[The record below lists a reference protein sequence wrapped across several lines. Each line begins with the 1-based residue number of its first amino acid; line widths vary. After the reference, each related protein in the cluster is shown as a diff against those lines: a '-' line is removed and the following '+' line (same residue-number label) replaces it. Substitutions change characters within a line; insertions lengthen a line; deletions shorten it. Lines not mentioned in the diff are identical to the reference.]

1 MMNTAYYTIAGLTIC
16 IEGEAPELKELD
28 GFAPFRTENAEN
40 VIATIHLDNT
50 MEAFD
55 FDSAEWIFTS
65 GVGGVGYQFGK
76 HAGGFCYRSNYNTE
90 PLKMW
95 YDSDKREI
103 WCNAERTTTYQ
114 PYELRF
120 MLWVAYSLV
129 ALPYDAVAVHTS
141 VIMNGGKAYMFL
153 GESGTGKSTHT
164 RLWRQHIEG
173 SELLNDDSPIL
184 RIEDGEAVVYGS
196 PWSGKTPCYKP
207 LRLSLGGITRLS
219 QAPHNKMRR
228 LSTLEAMGAL
238 LPSCPPNF
246 AYDDNLTDG
255 MCAIISSVIAPVPVF
270 HLECLP
276 DEQAAQLSFAK
287 LTGNDK

>member
-1 MMNTAYYTIAGLTIC
+1 MNTAYYKIAGLTIC
-16 IEGEAPELKELD
+16 LEGNAPELKELD
-28 GFAPFRTENAEN
+28 GFAPFRTEEVDN
-40 VIATIHLDNT
+40 VIATIHLHST
-50 MEAFD
+50 MEEFD

-65 GVGGVGYQFGK
+65 GVGGVGYQFGR

-90 PLKMW
+90 SLKMW
-95 YDSDKREI
+95 YESDKREI

-120 MLWVAYSLV
+120 MLWVAYSLA
-129 ALPYDAVAVHTS
+129 ALPYNAVAVHTS

-184 RIEDGEAVVYGS
+184 RIEGDEAVVYGS

-207 LRLSLGGITRLS
+207 LRLPLGGITRLS
-219 QAPHNKMRR
+219 QAPYNKMRR
-228 LSTLEAMGAL
+228 LGTLEAMGAL

-246 AYDDNLTDG
+246 AYDDSLTDG
-255 MCAIISSVIAPVPVF
+255 MCAIISSVIATVPVF

-276 DEQAAQLSFAK
+276 DKQAAKLSFAK

>member
-255 MCAIISSVIAPVPVF
+255 MCAIISSVIATVPVF